1 MGKSKSKKNPKQVV
15 IDTPKSD
22 VDSEDSEEVDGDD
35 ADENDENDE
44 ITEETLTE
52 EQGEELQVYLRSATA
67 VMGRLNATK
76 KDFVTKQFLD
86 VLNAQRA
93 AVAQSSGMAGER
105 SDDDAEE
112 DDLKNVV
119 PDVVRKQH
127 RKSGHGKERAAK
139 KRKINHSAMAQKA
152 AGLNELSSDDDEVS
166 TVPATT
172 AGLSSD
178 ALLKL
183 VLNLQSQISSS
194 PIAAVPATPAISS
207 VNITSLGK

>member
-1 MGKSKSKKNPKQVV
+1 M

-22 VDSEDSEEVDGDD
+22 VDSEESEEVDGDD

-52 EQGEELQVYLRSATA
+52 EQGEELQEYLRSATA

-105 SDDDAEE
+105 SDDDGEE

-127 RKSGHGKERAAK
+127 RKSGHGK
-139 KRKINHSAMAQKA
+139 
-152 AGLNELSSDDDEVS
+152 
-166 TVPATT
+166 
-172 AGLSSD
+172 
-178 ALLKL
+178 
-183 VLNLQSQISSS
+183 
-194 PIAAVPATPAISS
+194 
-207 VNITSLGK
+207 